1 MQEPLDPGGTGTSD
15 FLNPGR
21 ANGPSPAPFYQCIK
35 TSLKSVVRDE
45 SVIATLRDAA
55 LRANGIM
62 THTLQLLKLYLIHC
76 YDSDTPGVPL
86 PTIDRQ
92 FVTSVMKVLCSEPTV
107 GRKPSEATARIKDT
121 LKAFYEAH
129 YKPSVVGE
137 LNYRNMTIVLEY
149 LAIDVITMYE
159 TNIKQH
165 FVEYVERFVNVSWE
179 KSALVALIKKHKTT
193 TARRQAATNALC
205 AQLRRIKTDL
215 LSPDAQKTAHPMYHA
230 WIDAQ
235 RLEVLPR
242 RPLRKKSMHYD
253 IQCSPQD
260 YLPQMLYMMKAVEA
274 RGASVNNVCPLRSA
288 IIPKHFRLDTTSL
301 IHLCLTSEHGTRAE
315 YLNKGNIVRR
325 QAEIWSLFFK
335 TEKKCFHTADDAHV
349 HTFDHQIE
357 TDGVSCSI
365 LLKRED
371 VVGKRTKAP
380 KTKEGCGEI
389 YIDEVNDYAPL
400 TNKRVVAID
409 PNMSD
414 LLYCVDSDAKDQ
426 TKFRYTQDQ
435 RRKETKAKKYRDYL
449 QERKE
454 DTVDGKR
461 VVEWEAEMRAFNRK
475 TTDFAKFK
483 AYIQKKNELNARL
496 APFYNEYI
504 FRKLKLG
511 SYMRRQITEARLLSR
526 FKKLF
531 GGPEETIVA
540 IGDFEQR
547 KHRKFKEPAK
557 GKGFR
562 TLFRKA
568 GYGVYLVDEFRTSC
582 RCSAC
587 GGECKTFRV
596 CENPRPYRTGSVL
609 RHGLVKCDTCSTLWN
624 RDTNAASNIWKIAVR
639 AIRGEARPDYLTR
652 DRVSLSGRSVGAT
665 QS

>member
-1 MQEPLDPGGTGTSD
+1 MEPPFDPGGTR
-15 FLNPGR
+15 R
-21 ANGPSPAPFYQCIK
+21 AAPLYQCIK

-55 LRANGIM
+55 LRANGIV
-62 THTLQLLKLYLIHC
+62 THALQLLKLYLIHC
-76 YDSDTPGVPL
+76 YDTGVPL

-92 FVTSVMKVLCSEPTV
+92 FVTSVMKVLCAEPTV
-107 GRKPSEATARIKDT
+107 GRPPSEATRHIKGT
-121 LKAFYEAH
+121 LRAFYEEH
-129 YKPSVVGE
+129 YRPSVVGE
-137 LNYRNMTIVLEY
+137 LNYRHLSTVLDY

-179 KSALVALIKKHKTT
+179 KKALVAIIKKHKTT

-215 LSPDAQKTAHPMYHA
+215 LSPDQPKRAHRMYHA
-230 WIDAQ
+230 WIDER
-235 RLEVLPR
+235 RLDVMPR
-242 RPLRKKSMHYD
+242 RKLRNDSMHYD

-260 YLPQMLYMMKAVEA
+260 YLRPMLYMMRAVEA
-274 RGASVNNVCPLRSA
+274 RGATVKNACPLRSE

-301 IHLCLTSEHGTRAE
+301 IKLCLTAEHGTQGECTRSE
-315 YLNKGNIVRR
+315 YMAKGNLVKH
-325 QAEIWSLFFK
+325 QAKIWGLFFK
-335 TEKKCFHTADDAHV
+335 TEKKCFHMGDDAHA

-365 LLKRED
+365 LRKRRD
-371 VVGKRTKAP
+371 MIGKRAKEP
-380 KTKEGCGEI
+380 KPKEARSEC
-389 YIDEVNDYAPL
+389 YIDEVEDYTPL
-400 TNKRVVAID
+400 QGKRVVAID

-414 LLYCVDSDAKDQ
+414 LLYCVDRDTKDQ
-426 TKFRYTQDQ
+426 TKFRYTQDT

-449 QERKE
+449 QERKQ
-454 DTVDGKR
+454 DIVDGKR
-461 VVEWEAEMRAFNRK
+461 VVEWEAELSAFNRK
-475 TTDFAKFK
+475 TTGFAKFK

-496 APFYNEYI
+496 APFYNAYI

-511 SYMRRQITEARLLSR
+511 SYMRRQITEARLLAR
-526 FKKLF
+526 FNKLF
-531 GGPEETIVA
+531 GGPDETIIT

-547 KHRKFKEPAK
+547 KHRKYKEPVK

-587 GGECKTFRV
+587 SGECKTFRW
-596 CENPRPYRTGSVL
+596 CENPRPFRTGSVL
-609 RHGLVKCDTCSTLWN
+609 RHGLVKCKTCSRLWN
-624 RDTNAASNIWKIAVR
+624 RDTNAASNIWKIAAS
-639 AIRGEARPDYLTR
+639 AIRGEERPDYLR
-652 DRVSLSGRSVGAT
+652 RARGSISGAT
-665 QS
+665 SATTQP

>member
-1 MQEPLDPGGTGTSD
+1 MQEPLDPGGTH
-15 FLNPGR
+15 R
-21 ANGPSPAPFYQCIK
+21 AAPFYQCIK

-45 SVIATLRDAA
+45 SVIATLQDAA
-55 LRANGIM
+55 QRANGVM
-62 THTLQLLKLYLIHC
+62 THALQLLKLYLIHC
-76 YDSDTPGVPL
+76 YGTGVPL

-92 FVTSVMKVLCSEPTV
+92 FVTSVMKVLCAEPTI
-107 GRKPSEATARIKDT
+107 GRPPSEETRRIKDT
-121 LKAFYEAH
+121 LRAFYEAH
-129 YKPSVVGE
+129 YKPSMVGE
-137 LNYRNMTIVLEY
+137 LNYRYLNTVLEY

-179 KSALVALIKKHKTT
+179 KKALVALIKKKHTT

-215 LSPDAQKTAHPMYHA
+215 LSPDQPKKAHPMYHA
-230 WIDAQ
+230 WIDGQ
-235 RLEVLPR
+235 RLKVLPQR
-242 RPLRKKSMHYD
+242 TLRKGSVHYD
-253 IQCSPQD
+253 LQCSPQD
-260 YLPQMLYMMKAVEA
+260 YLPRMLYMMRAVEA
-274 RGASVNNVCPLRSA
+274 RGASVNSACPLRSEV
-288 IIPKHFRLDTTSL
+288 IPKHFRVDTTSL
-301 IHLCLTSEHGTRAE
+301 IQLCLTAEHGTKSE
-315 YLNKGNIVRR
+315 YLTKGNLVRHQLR
-325 QAEIWSLFFK
+325 VWGLFFK
-335 TEKKCFHTADDAHV
+335 TEKKCFHMGDDAATGHA

-365 LLKRED
+365 LLKRRD
-371 VVGKRTKAP
+371 MVGKRAKEP
-380 KTKEGCGEI
+380 KPNEGGSET
-389 YIDEVNDYAPL
+389 YIDEVDDHTPL
-400 TNKRVVAID
+400 QNKRVAAID

-414 LLYCVDSDAKDQ
+414 LLYCVDGDTKDQ
-426 TKFRYTQDQ
+426 TKFRYTQDT

-449 QERKE
+449 QERKQE
-454 DTVDGKR
+454 IVDGKR
-461 VVEWEAEMRAFNRK
+461 VVDWEAELSALNRK

-496 APFYNEYI
+496 APFYSAYI

-511 SYMRRQITEARLLSR
+511 SYMRRQITEARLLAR

-531 GGPEETIVA
+531 GGPGETIVA

-547 KHRKFKEPAK
+547 KHRKYKEPVK

-609 RHGLVKCDTCSTLWN
+609 RHGLVKCKTCSRLWN
-624 RDTNAASNIWKIAVR
+624 RDTNAASNIWKIAVS
-639 AIRGEARPDYLTR
+639 AIRGEERPDYLR
-652 DRVSLSGRSVGAT
+652 RARGSISGAT
-665 QS
+665 SATTQP

>member
-1 MQEPLDPGGTGTSD
+1 MEPLDPGGTRRV
-15 FLNPGR
+15 LN
-21 ANGPSPAPFYQCIK
+21 ATPFYQCIK
-35 TSLKSVVRDE
+35 ASLKSVVRDE

-62 THTLQLLKLYLIHC
+62 THTLQLLKLYLLHC
-76 YDSDTPGVPL
+76 YETGAPL
-86 PTIDRQ
+86 PTIDRR
-92 FVTSVMKVLCSEPTV
+92 FVTSVMKVLCAEPTV
-107 GRKPSEATARIKDT
+107 GRPPSEATRRTKGT
-121 LKAFYEAH
+121 LRAFYEAH

-137 LNYRNMTIVLEY
+137 ELNYRYLSTVLDY
-149 LAIDVITMYE
+149 LAVDVITMYE
-159 TNIKQH
+159 TNINQH

-179 KSALVALIKKHKTT
+179 KKALVALIKKQQKT

-215 LSPDAQKTAHPMYHA
+215 LSPDQPKTAHPMYHA
-230 WIDAQ
+230 WIDMQ
-235 RLEVLPR
+235 RLAVLPR
-242 RPLRKKSMHYD
+242 RALRKDSVHYD
-253 IQCSPQD
+253 LQCSPQD
-260 YLPQMLYMMKAVEA
+260 YLHPMLYMMRAVEA
-274 RGASVNNVCPLRSA
+274 RGATVNNACPLRRE
-288 IIPKHFRLDTTSL
+288 IIPRHFRLDTTAL
-301 IHLCLTSEHGTRAE
+301 VTLCLTAEQGTKSE
-315 YLNKGNIVRR
+315 YLANGNLVRR
-325 QAEIWSLFFK
+325 QAEIWGLFFK
-335 TEKKCFHTADDAHV
+335 TDKKCFHMGDDAAIGHA

-365 LLKRED
+365 LLKRRD
-371 VVGKRTKAP
+371 VVGKRAKEP
-380 KTKEGCGEI
+380 KTKTKKGGGET
-389 YIDEVNDYAPL
+389 YVDEVDDYAPL
-400 TNKRVVAID
+400 RDKRVVAID

-414 LLYCVDSDAKDQ
+414 LLYCVDGDTNDQ

-449 QERKE
+449 QERKQE
-454 DTVDGKR
+454 TTVDGRR
-461 VVEWEAEMRAFNRK
+461 VVEWEAELSAFNRK

-496 APFYNEYI
+496 APFYNAYI

-511 SYMRRQITEARLLSR
+511 SYMRRQITEARLLAR

-531 GGPEETIVA
+531 GGPDETVVA

-547 KHRKFKEPAK
+547 KHRKYKEPVK

-568 GYGVYLVDEFRTSC
+568 GYEVYLVDEFRTSC

-596 CENPRPYRTGSVL
+596 CENPRPFRTGSVL
-609 RHGLVKCDTCSTLWN
+609 RHGLVKCKTCSRLWN
-624 RDTNAASNIWKIAVR
+624 RDTNAASNIWKIAAS
-639 AIRGEARPDYLTR
+639 AIRGESRPDYLR
-652 DRVSLSGRSVGAT
+652 RARGSISGAT
-665 QS
+665 SATTQP

>member
-1 MQEPLDPGGTGTSD
+1 MEELVDPGGTGTSEILTHD
-15 FLNPGR
+15 R

-45 SVIATLRDAA
+45 SVISALRDAA

-62 THTLQLLKLYLIHC
+62 THTLQLLKLYLIYC
-76 YDSDTPGVPL
+76 YDTGAPL

-92 FVTSVMKVLCSEPTV
+92 FVTSVMKVLCAEPTV
-107 GRKPSEATARIKDT
+107 GRPPSEATKRIKDT
-121 LKAFYEAH
+121 LKAFYEEH

-137 LNYRNMTIVLEY
+137 LNYRHLTTVLDY

-165 FVEYVERFVNVSWE
+165 FVEYVERLVNVSWE
-179 KSALVALIKKHKTT
+179 KKALVAIIKKHKTT

-205 AQLRRIKTDL
+205 AQLRLIKTDL

-235 RLEVLPR
+235 RLKVLPR

-315 YLNKGNIVRR
+315 YLTKGNIVRR
-325 QAEIWSLFFK
+325 QAEIWGLFFK
-335 TEKKCFHTADDAHV
+335 TEKKCFHTADDAAIGHA

-365 LLKRED
+365 LLKRGD
-371 VVGKRTKAP
+371 VVGKRTKEPKAP
-380 KTKEGCGEI
+380 THKEGGSER

-414 LLYCVDSDAKDQ
+414 LLYCVDSDTKDQ

-449 QERKE
+449 QERKQE
-454 DTVDGKR
+454 TVDGKR
-461 VVEWEAEMRAFNRK
+461 VEEWEAELSAFNRK
-475 TTDFAKFK
+475 TTDLAKFK

-496 APFYNEYI
+496 ALFYNAYI

-531 GGPEETIVA
+531 GEPEKTIIA

-547 KHRKFKEPAK
+547 KHRKFKEPIK

-596 CENPRPYRTGSVL
+596 CENPRPYRTGSIL
-609 RHGLVKCDTCSTLWN
+609 RHGLVKCNTCSKLWN

-639 AIRGEARPDYLTR
+639 AIRGDARPDYLRR
-652 DRVSLSGRSVGAT
+652 DRSASSALSGAL
-665 QS
+665 